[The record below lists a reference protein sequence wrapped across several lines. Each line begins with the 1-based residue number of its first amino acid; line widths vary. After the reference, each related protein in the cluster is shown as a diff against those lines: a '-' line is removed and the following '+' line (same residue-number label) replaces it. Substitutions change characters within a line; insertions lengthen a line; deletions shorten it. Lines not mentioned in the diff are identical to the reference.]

1 MVFQQDNLRVYTP
14 SDIRRI
20 IESQIPVLS
29 QRFGLTDFS
38 IVKKIE
44 YSRYGRKGDASVK
57 AEGIE
62 SELYVLCLHPQ
73 KGTGLGDS
81 SLEQKTNLR
90 AHPDLAHEWIIAVLP
105 HLFVFRYSADF
116 HEGKVPEVL
125 HEEVQPSCWS
135 MFKNKEDLLSGT
147 NPVRK
152 ERDCH
157 VLYNPTPW
165 SQVFL
170 IRQALKDRPLSPLDL
185 RLVEM
190 TLKDES
196 GKDRY
201 TIK

>member
-1 MVFQQDNLRVYTP
+1 M
-14 SDIRRI
+14 
-20 IESQIPVLS
+20 
-29 QRFGLTDFS
+29 
-38 IVKKIE
+38 
-44 YSRYGRKGDASVK
+44 
-57 AEGIE
+57 
-62 SELYVLCLHPQ
+62 
-73 KGTGLGDS
+73 
-81 SLEQKTNLR
+81 R

-125 HEEVQPSCWS
+125 HDEVQPSCWS

-157 VLYNPTPW
+157 AMYNPTPW

-170 IRQALKDRPLSPLDL
+170 IRQARVEQPLSPLDL